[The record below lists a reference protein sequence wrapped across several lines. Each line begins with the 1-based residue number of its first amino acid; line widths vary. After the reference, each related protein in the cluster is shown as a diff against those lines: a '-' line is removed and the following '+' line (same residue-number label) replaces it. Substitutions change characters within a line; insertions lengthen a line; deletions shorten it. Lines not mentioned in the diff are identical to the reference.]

1 MLPGSLWA
9 SRSALRGGA
18 EQPGCPGGRR
28 LHSRLLNR
36 CSRPRGSGSPG
47 AAGRARDEEAKAAG
61 KARSE
66 AGAPCDTPRPQAS
79 PGLTE
84 PEPRA
89 PGERDRDPA
98 LLTAGLAPSGQAT
111 PVRRISAP
119 PAPHAALA
127 RSLPSSLTHT
137 RPATLRSPPGAAVS
151 RNRAPPLLRAQG
163 ERRGCG
169 AGGGGPPAP
178 APAPSPAGRGRA
190 RARLGLVVPSAAP
203 PGAHPPQPTSPSMP
217 RGRRALPLGGAVA
230 AVTSAVRPGGP
241 WAGWSS
247 LVN

>member
-1 MLPGSLWA
+1 MRHPPAPG
-9 SRSALRGGA
+9 
-18 EQPGCPGGRR
+18 QPRADR
-28 LHSRLLNR
+28 A
-36 CSRPRGSGSPG
+36 G
-47 AAGRARDEEAKAAG
+47 AAGTGRARPRPGTPHGGARALRTGHPRQEGLCAAG
-61 KARSE
+61 
-66 AGAPCDTPRPQAS
+66 PT
-79 PGLTE
+79 
-84 PEPRA
+84 
-89 PGERDRDPA
+89 
-98 LLTAGLAPSGQAT
+98 
-111 PVRRISAP
+111 RR
-119 PAPHAALA
+119 A